1 MCILK
6 FQILKLKCAV
16 NKYKTLNSSHCIIDT
31 TAGTMA
37 MSDLQSF
44 KYRCKYQVL

>member
-1 MCILK
+1 MDEI
-6 FQILKLKCAV
+6 Q
-16 NKYKTLNSSHCIIDT
+16 SSHCLIDT

-37 MSDLQSF
+37 MSDLQSL